1 MTKVKMW
8 KVIFAPSNRPFNS
21 YDEIDVVARNVKH
34 AIEEAQKI
42 RRGQMH
48 NRIQNV
54 TEVELLV
61 TAD

>member
-8 KVIFAPSNRPFNS
+8 KVVFAPSNRIFSS
-21 YDEIDVVARNVKH
+21 YDILNVVARNVRH
-34 AIEEAQKI
+34 AILEAQKI

-61 TAD
+61 TED